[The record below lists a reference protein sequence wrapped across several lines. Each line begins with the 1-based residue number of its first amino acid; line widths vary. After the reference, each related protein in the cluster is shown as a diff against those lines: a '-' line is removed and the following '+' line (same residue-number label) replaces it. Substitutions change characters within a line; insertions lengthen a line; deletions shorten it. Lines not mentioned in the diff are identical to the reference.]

1 MLLQD
6 KIKAVRQ
13 SEKLTQTE
21 FAEKIGV
28 GRSYV
33 AQLESGKTE
42 PSKQLIERLTETFK
56 LPSDYFEDKQSYT
69 NDYSKLYLTQEND
82 YKVSNNH
89 PIFRIVEAY
98 QKHYPDVEY
107 HIKKI
112 EDLRDM
118 CQKLCNPLAND
129 ITKWL
134 TEFKKSD
141 IKGTYGLILQNLT
154 IIEPTRQIEGD
165 TAKFKK
171 LDVNL
176 DKLNALLI
184 SSMEQG
190 KAAYEGFY
198 ELFKKWVLDGLFID
212 DVIEN
217 ERQRKITMLHELLKE
232 KNIRATREEAEKF
245 YNDMLQNKEEAPQ

>member
-21 FAEKIGV
+21 FGDKIGV

-33 AQLESGKTE
+33 TQLEAGKTD
-42 PSKQLIERLTETFK
+42 PSKQLIQKLIDVFK
-56 LPSDYFEDKQSYT
+56 LPNDYFEDKQLY
-69 NDYSKLYLTQEND
+69 NIDYPKLYITQENE
-82 YKVSNNH
+82 YKVSSNH
-89 PIFRIVEAY
+89 PIFKIVEAY
-98 QKHYPDVEY
+98 QRHYPDVEY

-118 CQKLCNPLAND
+118 CKKLCNPLAND
-129 ITKWL
+129 ITRWL
-134 TEFKKSD
+134 DEFKKSD
-141 IKGTYGLILQNLT
+141 IKGTYGLILQKLT
-154 IIEPTRQIEGD
+154 DLEPVRQEEGD
-165 TAKFKK
+165 TAEFKK
-171 LDVNL
+171 FDVNF

-184 SSMEQG
+184 SSMEQA

-198 ELFKKWVLDGLFID
+198 EFFKKWVLDGLFID

-217 ERQRKITMLHELLKE
+217 ERQRKITMLHELIKE

-245 YNDMLQNKEEAPQ
+245 YNDMLQNQQENT

>member
-13 SEKLTQTE
+13 SKKLTQTE
-21 FAEKIGV
+21 FGDKIDV

-42 PSKQLIERLTETFK
+42 PSKQLIQKLIDTFK
-56 LPSDYFEDKQSYT
+56 LPENYFEDNQVHL
-69 NDYSKLYLTQEND
+69 NDYQKVHLTEENV

-89 PIFRIVEAY
+89 PIFKIVEAY
-98 QKHYPDVEY
+98 QKHYPEVEY

-118 CQKLCNPLAND
+118 CQKLCNPLGND

-134 TEFKKSD
+134 DMFKKSD
-141 IKGTYGLILQNLT
+141 IKGTYGHILHELT
-154 IIEPTRQIEGD
+154 IIEPIRQKED
-165 TAKFKK
+165 NKAEFKK
-171 LDVNL
+171 FDLNF

-184 SSMEQG
+184 SSMEQA

-198 ELFKKWVLDGLFID
+198 EFFKKWVLDGLFIE

-217 ERQRKITMLHELLKE
+217 ERERKITWVHEFLKE
-232 KNIRATREEAEKF
+232 KNIDATRAQAQKF
-245 YNDMLQNKEEAPQ
+245 YNDMQQNQQESI